1 MNNALY
7 DTSDTSMEKTAEVAA
22 KAPKT
27 LIDASTGNMPGT
39 FRPKGLILTKDQIVD
54 LYLYE
59 QKGLSLPT
67 APSDV
72 SSYLGY
78 QQGYTPGQGL
88 EVSDFTK
95 TFSIIKSHASQ
106 WNGLR
111 QRIKLISS
119 ELKIFASGMMN
130 AEKHVTKALDEI
142 TALKVLKE
150 YGIQTLA
157 DLRKVEAEMGDKF
170 PGIHLDE
177 NDAGAATQIAYYLD
191 DLQKKIAVQER
202 KTEELKADLDQ
213 FSDELATKVRP
224 EISLR
229 LVAVDNHKLDDEIS
243 LLQSEIAGV
252 TKEIDEQNATYKQMV
267 MDSIKSAADGGL
279 IGLGMA
285 IYIGVEA
292 EKVRKYRNSLK
303 ATRDA
308 KNEEM
313 GFKSTVLK
321 RLNQVKA
328 DLQDIQFLSL
338 QADAATQ
345 NLVFTWNALNLYVT
359 SSAQEAR
366 KIDDALKVN
375 LLAYHF
381 DQVVGP
387 WAQILTDADAL
398 YGVFAEAD
406 QEIKNRA
413 I

>member
-1 MNNALY
+1 
-7 DTSDTSMEKTAEVAA
+7 
-22 KAPKT
+22 
-27 LIDASTGNMPGT
+27 
-39 FRPKGLILTKDQIVD
+39 
-54 LYLYE
+54 
-59 QKGLSLPT
+59 
-67 APSDV
+67 
-72 SSYLGY
+72 
-78 QQGYTPGQGL
+78 
-88 EVSDFTK
+88 
-95 TFSIIKSHASQ
+95 
-106 WNGLR
+106 
-111 QRIKLISS
+111 
-119 ELKIFASGMMN
+119 
-130 AEKHVTKALDEI
+130 
-142 TALKVLKE
+142 
-150 YGIQTLA
+150 
-157 DLRKVEAEMGDKF
+157 
-170 PGIHLDE
+170 
-177 NDAGAATQIAYYLD
+177 
-191 DLQKKIAVQER
+191 
-202 KTEELKADLDQ
+202 
-213 FSDELATKVRP
+213 
-224 EISLR
+224 
-229 LVAVDNHKLDDEIS
+229 
-243 LLQSEIAGV
+243 
-252 TKEIDEQNATYKQMV
+252 
-267 MDSIKSAADGGL
+267 
-279 IGLGMA
+279 MA